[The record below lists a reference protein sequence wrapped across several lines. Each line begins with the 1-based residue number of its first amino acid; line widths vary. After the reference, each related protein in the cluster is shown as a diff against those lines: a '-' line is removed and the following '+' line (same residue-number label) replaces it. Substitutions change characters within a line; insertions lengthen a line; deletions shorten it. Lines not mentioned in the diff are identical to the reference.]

1 MARVGLEP
9 GTARLRVRGPDR
21 LAMLPPPSQENSN
34 RNTGLV
40 ILVMFA
46 FPKKVMEKDVN
57 GSYLTSIVINFLA
70 ATEEFC
76 VLLKTTASKG

>member
-1 MARVGLEP
+1 
-9 GTARLRVRGPDR
+9 
-21 LAMLPPPSQENSN
+21 
-34 RNTGLV
+34 
-40 ILVMFA
+40 MFA
-46 FPKKVMEKDVN
+46 FPKQVMEKDVN

>member
-1 MARVGLEP
+1 
-9 GTARLRVRGPDR
+9 
-21 LAMLPPPSQENSN
+21 
-34 RNTGLV
+34 
-40 ILVMFA
+40 MFA

-76 VLLKTTASKG
+76 VLLKTTASKE